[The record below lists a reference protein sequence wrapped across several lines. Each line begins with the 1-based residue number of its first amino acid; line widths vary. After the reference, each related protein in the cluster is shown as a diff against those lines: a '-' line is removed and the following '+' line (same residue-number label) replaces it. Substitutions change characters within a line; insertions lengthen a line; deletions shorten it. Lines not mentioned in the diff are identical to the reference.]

1 MTEAGRLRELFAEFS
16 WFTALD
22 DTAVDNLAQ
31 KLRPLHFA
39 DGQLV
44 CEEGDVGDWTFV
56 VAAGEV
62 AVLKKAADETF
73 IQVNVLGRGD
83 WGGMMSLFEN
93 APRSAR
99 LVARGDVE
107 LLALFD
113 EDLVRLLEDTPGLS
127 TGIIGLMS
135 RRLRA
140 DAVNLAA
147 TLRYLNVTGLDV
159 YKDCSPEERL
169 LLDAINHR
177 VGAGESLEAIMD
189 FLFNSFRRLGKCDRM
204 TLAFIEDGGSR
215 ITSHWTRAT
224 YEPLKLPS
232 DYSQVTSTSSLAQ
245 VLETGQPRIIND
257 LEHYLRHHP
266 ASRATRL
273 ILEEGIQS
281 SMTCPLIVD
290 RRPVGFLFHSARE
303 KNAYDEHQVRLQLAV
318 VESISQA
325 VEKTYRIEQLTR
337 ANNDYSELLAFVSH
351 ELQSPLAAMVTDAQ
365 LIIDGYL
372 GPLNDQQRDKL
383 ERSIKKG
390 KYLLSLVRDYL
401 NLARVEDRSLRLDV
415 REDVDLCQEVLDP
428 SIGMIEAEAASKRM
442 SIERDY
448 ATPSPRADCDV
459 SLMRIAMGN
468 LLRNAAKYGRE
479 EGVIRV
485 SATADEQMV
494 ELSVWNEG
502 LGFSKSQ
509 RAKLF
514 RKFSRLDSPASRQEK
529 GTGVG
534 LYSTW
539 RAVQAHHGRVSAD
552 SAEGDWANFSVTL
565 PRHQPSQPPST

>member
-1 MTEAGRLRELFAEFS
+1 MSEAGRLRELFAGFS

-22 DTAVDNLAQ
+22 DTAIENLAQ
-31 KLRPLHFA
+31 KLRPLRFT
-39 DGQLV
+39 DGQV
-44 CEEGDVGDWTFV
+44 ICEEGDIGDWTFV

-62 AVLKKAADETF
+62 AVIKKAADGTF
-73 IQVNVLGRGD
+73 IQVNVLERGD

-99 LVARGDVE
+99 LVARGAVE

-135 RRLRA
+135 HRLRA

-147 TLRYLNVTGLDV
+147 TLRYLNVRGLDV
-159 YKDCSPEERL
+159 YEDSSPEERL

-177 VGAGESLEAIMD
+177 VGAGESLEAIMN
-189 FLFNSFRRLGKCDRM
+189 FLFKSFSRLGKCDRM
-204 TLAFIEDGGSR
+204 TLAFIEDDGSR
-215 ITSHWTRAT
+215 VTSHWTRAT
-224 YEPLKLPS
+224 YEPFRLPS
-232 DYSQVTSTSSLAQ
+232 NYSQAMSSSSLVK
-245 VLETGQPRIIND
+245 VLETGQPRVIND
-257 LEHYLRHHP
+257 LEQYLRDHP
-266 ASRATRL
+266 TSRATQL

-290 RRPVGFLFHSARE
+290 RRPVGFIFRSARE
-303 KNAYDEHQVRLQLAV
+303 KNAYDAHQVRLQLAV

-325 VEKTYRIEQLTR
+325 VEKAYRIEQLTR
-337 ANNDYSELLAFVSH
+337 ANSDYAELLAFVSH
-351 ELQSPLAAMVTDAQ
+351 ELQSPVASMVTDAQ
-365 LIIDGYL
+365 LLTGGYL

-390 KYLLSLVRDYL
+390 TYLLSLVRNYL
-401 NLARVEDRSLRLDV
+401 NLARVEDRSLCPDFRK
-415 REDVDLCQEVLDP
+415 DVDMCQEVLEP
-428 SIGMIEAEAASKRM
+428 SIGMIEAEAAGKRM

-448 ATPSPRADCDV
+448 ARPSPQADCDV

-468 LLRNAAKYGRE
+468 LLRNAVNYGRE

-485 SATADEQMV
+485 SAIAGEQFV
-494 ELSVWNEG
+494 QLSVWNEG
-502 LGFSKSQ
+502 PGFSESQ
-509 RAKLF
+509 RTKLF
-514 RKFSRLDSPASRQEK
+514 RKFSRLDSPVSRREK

-539 RAVQAHHGRVSAD
+539 RAVQAHRGRVSAD
-552 SAEGDWANFSVTL
+552 SVEGDWAKFTVTL
-565 PRHQPSQPPST
+565 PRHHRSHPQST